1 MRGPRLTLT
10 TRIFLSSAGTVIVV
24 LGITLALTQRS
35 AQRAAETSLARA
47 LDGAQQRILELV
59 RSDRAQLASRT
70 RVYAQSPEYRSNIEA
85 DDSGNELDY
94 AQVAAEQIGA
104 QWAQLISRT
113 GVRRAKSD
121 EPSAPRDTL
130 LGSPL
135 VRQALEGG
143 PAEGFGVASDSTL
156 IQVVAQPIE
165 GAGGRIIGAL
175 MAAKPV
181 TDSLARAVGSQTQSD
196 VLFFALD
203 RDDAPR
209 LVASTDGIRSASGAL
224 LAAVSRQLA
233 SDAHG
238 VRLAGASPDSA
249 ARLIALDNIELSGQ
263 HFVGRQVMLASA
275 SGAPVGGFL
284 ALRSLERELAA
295 TGFTELRNT
304 LLLAGVGGVLLALV
318 IASLTVGRVVRPVAV
333 LADATRRAAEGDY
346 KAAIPEGGSDEIG
359 ILSSAFRR
367 LLADLKDKQALVD
380 FLSVAAPATPAGAR
394 TETLRA
400 ASRADT
406 TTLVDA
412 GRPASFEPGQVVG
425 NRYEI
430 RSVLGVGGM
439 GMVYKAND
447 RELGEIVAI
456 KTLKPELM
464 QQDTSALDRF
474 KSEIRLARRI
484 SHRNVVRTHDLGEMN
499 GMYYITME
507 YVEGKSLK
515 ELIRER
521 GRLPASAVLPIAK
534 QLCRALE
541 VAHDQG
547 VIHRDIKPQNMVVEG
562 DGVLKVMDF
571 GIARLATRPAESGHT
586 RAGMIVGT
594 PEYMAPEQ
602 LLGDELDVRAD
613 IYAAG
618 VVLYECLVGR
628 VPITASTPMTLLAK
642 VLEEEP
648 LPPNAIQPDIPQR
661 LSQLVMWVLA
671 KDRERRPRTA
681 VELHARLDQIA
692 LS

>member
-1 MRGPRLTLT
+1 
-10 TRIFLSSAGTVIVV
+10 
-24 LGITLALTQRS
+24 
-35 AQRAAETSLARA
+35 
-47 LDGAQQRILELV
+47 
-59 RSDRAQLASRT
+59 
-70 RVYAQSPEYRSNIEA
+70 
-85 DDSGNELDY
+85 
-94 AQVAAEQIGA
+94 
-104 QWAQLISRT
+104 
-113 GVRRAKSD
+113 
-121 EPSAPRDTL
+121 
-130 LGSPL
+130 
-135 VRQALEGG
+135 VRQALAGDA
-143 PAEGFGVASDSTL
+143 AEGFGIAGDSTL

-175 MAAKPV
+175 MAAKSV
-181 TDSLARAVGSQTQSD
+181 TDSLARAVGAQVQSD
-196 VLFFALD
+196 VLFYAFD
-203 RDDAPR
+203 RDDNPR
-209 LVASTDGIRSASGAL
+209 LVAATDGIRPAGGVLLSAIAR
-224 LAAVSRQLA
+224 AHA
-233 SDAHG
+233 SDTNG
-238 VRLAGASPDSA
+238 VRLAAAEASDTVVRPT
-249 ARLIALDNIELSGQ
+249 ALDNIELAGQ
-263 HFVGRQVMLASA
+263 HYVGRQVTLASA

-295 TGFTELRNT
+295 TGFTQLRNT
-304 LLLAGVGGVLLALV
+304 LLLAGIGGVLLALI
-318 IASLTVGRVVRPVAV
+318 IASVTVRRVVRPVAV

-346 KAAIPEGGSDEIG
+346 KAEIPEGGSDEIG
-359 ILSSAFRR
+359 TLSSAFRR

-380 FLSVAAPATPAGAR
+380 FLSVATSSRTRTAGAGGAAGVLTATLEVGAPAP
-394 TETLRA
+394 L
-400 ASRADT
+400 
-406 TTLVDA
+406 
-412 GRPASFEPGQVVG
+412 EPGQTVA

-430 RSVLGVGGM
+430 QSLLGVGGM

-456 KTLKPELM
+456 KTLKPELIH
-464 QQDTSALDRF
+464 QDRSALDRF

-484 SHRNVVRTHDLGEMN
+484 SHRNVVRTHDLGETN

-521 GRLPASAVLPIAK
+521 GRLPPSAVLPIAK

-541 VAHDQG
+541 VAHDEG

-586 RAGMIVGT
+586 RAGMVVGT

-602 LLGDELDVRAD
+602 LLGDELDARAD
-613 IYAAG
+613 LYAAG
-618 VVLYECLVGR
+618 VVLYECLVGG
-628 VPITASTPMTLLAK
+628 VPITASNPMTLIAK

-648 LPPNAIQPDIPQR
+648 PPPNAIQPDIPVL

-671 KDRERRPRTA
+671 KDREQRPRTA
-681 VELHARLDQIA
+681 AELHARLDQIV